1 MRRCTSP
8 PILVHGSG
16 AAPHWSGGNDQLT
29 QEDPFYQG
37 EMAADQVIDFRTLK
51 FSLSLVSLEKD
62 DLEILLATE

>member
-1 MRRCTSP
+1 MARVRRL
-8 PILVHGSG
+8 IGREEI
-16 AAPHWSGGNDQLT
+16 DQLT

-37 EMAADQVIDFRTLK
+37 ETAADQVIDFRTLK

>member
-1 MRRCTSP
+1 MRRCTGP

-16 AAPHWSGGNDQLT
+16 AAPHCREEIDQLT
-29 QEDPFYQG
+29 QDDPFYQG

-62 DLEILLATE
+62 DPEILWATE